1 MKIVSLLKPFLF
13 KQQIVVYDNGNKIE
27 ALNISLEDFNK
38 SILELSNK
46 YNIIDVELIGSKKYA
61 EGIKNNLQKEE
72 ILKYKENKLNI
83 IIK

>member
-13 KQQIVVYDNGNKIE
+13 KQQIIVYENGNKIE
-27 ALNISLEDFNK
+27 VINVSLKEYYK
-38 SILELSNK
+38 SVLDLSNK
-46 YNIIDVELIGSKKYA
+46 YNIIDVELVGSKKYA
-61 EGIKNNLQKEE
+61 EGIKDNLQKEE